1 VRLPEAV
8 KQAQDRVA
16 LRFSGILYLASNTFL
31 SSVGRGEDEARVWQR
46 VDAEREGR
54 GMTVFT
60 PFIGGVMGT
69 VEVSSNPFT
78 PNGDGVNDEV
88 LLQFS
93 VYKVQGDKP
102 LLLEV
107 YSLDGELV
115 QRVEQ
120 PVLSTTGSQQLSWDG
135 RGRSGQL
142 MPPGLYV
149 CRVGVEVDA
158 AGKEPMVAKLV
169 ASVY

>member
-1 VRLPEAV
+1 
-8 KQAQDRVA
+8 
-16 LRFSGILYLASNTFL
+16 
-31 SSVGRGEDEARVWQR
+31 
-46 VDAEREGR
+46 
-54 GMTVFT
+54 
-60 PFIGGVMGT
+60 MGT

-120 PVLSTTGSQQLSWDG
+120 LVLSTTGSQQVRWDG
-135 RGRSGQL
+135 RGQSGQL

-158 AGKEPMVAKLV
+158 EGKEPMVAKLV